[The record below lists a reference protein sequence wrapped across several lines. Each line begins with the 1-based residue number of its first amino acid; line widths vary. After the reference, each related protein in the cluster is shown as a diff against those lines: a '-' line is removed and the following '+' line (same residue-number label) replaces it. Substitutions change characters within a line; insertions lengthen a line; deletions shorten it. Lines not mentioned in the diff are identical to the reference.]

1 MRVLFYN
8 HTAQVSGA
16 ERVLLAVLKHLD
28 RGRFESLVLCPAEGA
43 MREMAEA
50 QGAECH
56 ALAQLEARFTWRV
69 DTCARYLASFY
80 RTIKQ
85 ARARVVELRP
95 DVIHANSIRAGLV
108 MAAATAGLG
117 VPVVWHLHDLLPRHP
132 FSTAIRLF
140 ALLSSHNR
148 LLAVSVAVA
157 DRFQGLLLRG
167 FKRRVPVAVMRNAV
181 ELDRFAPDEEAA
193 RAVRDELG
201 LGDDAP
207 LAGIV
212 GQITE
217 RKGQL
222 ELIRAFATVLKQL
235 PHATLVVVGA
245 PLFNRSDEEYQ
256 AKLVETARQLGI
268 ADRVRFLGPRKDVA
282 AIYQALDV
290 LVVNSWAEPFALVV
304 LEGMAS
310 GTAMVATA
318 VGGTPEMIEH
328 GEQGWLVK
336 AGDEAGL
343 AEAVTTL
350 LARPELRAHFSEQGR
365 RQARVRFSFAHY
377 IRRLEDFYRGVA
389 TPRAGHG
396 RQAAPQHSP
405 GS

>member
-28 RGRFESLVLCPAEGA
+28 RGRFEPLVLCPAEGP

-50 QGAECH
+50 QGVECY
-56 ALAQLEARFTWRV
+56 ALEQLEARFTWSVRA
-69 DTCARYLASFY
+69 CARYLASF
-80 RTIKQ
+80 RRAIKQ
-85 ARARVVELRP
+85 ARARVVELQP

-108 MAAATAGLG
+108 MAAATTGLR
-117 VPVVWHLHDLLPRHP
+117 VPVVGHLHDLLPRHP
-132 FSTAIRLF
+132 FSAAIRLF
-140 ALLSSHNR
+140 ALLSSRNR
-148 LLAVSVAVA
+148 MLAVSQAVA
-157 DRFQGLLLRG
+157 DRFQGLLLRC
-167 FKRRVPVAVMRNAV
+167 FQQRVPVAVMRNAV
-181 ELDRFAPDEEAA
+181 ELDRFAPDEGAA
-193 RAVRDELG
+193 RAVREELG

-207 LAGIV
+207 LVGIV

-222 ELIRAFATVLKQL
+222 ELIRAFAAVLKQI
-235 PHATLVVVGA
+235 PQATLLVVGA
-245 PLFNRSDEEYQ
+245 PLFNRSDEEYRD
-256 AKLVETARQLGI
+256 KLVATAQQLGV
-268 ADRVRFLGPRKDVA
+268 ADRVRFTGPRKDVA

-310 GTAMVATA
+310 GAAMVATA

-343 AEAVTTL
+343 AEAVATL
-350 LARPELRAHFSEQGR
+350 LARPALRAHFSKQGR
-365 RQARVRFSFAHY
+365 CRARVRFSFTHY
-377 IRRLEDFYRGVA
+377 IRRLEDFYREAAARREG
-389 TPRAGHG
+389 PS
-396 RQAAPQHSP
+396 RQAAPQHS
-405 GS
+405 STS